1 MGYSIATPIRSD
13 KAKKTMMGFLAIHY
27 DPTLDPYAR
36 GPLDRD
42 LSYDHG
48 PRRIGFDGTTISDY
62 MIGVC
67 AWVALKVGK
76 IKYYPTKANPT
87 VYGPSK
93 YLVYD
98 GREDWPLYICQRYRT
113 DLKHQVQINWV
124 GALVPKPRTF
134 WELFKP
140 PEAPVIY
147 EELKRLDDLWHK
159 EKRYSKC
166 R

>member
-13 KAKKTMMGFLAIHY
+13 KAKKTMMGFLAVHY
-27 DPTLDPYAR
+27 NPALEPGAR
-36 GPLDRD
+36 GPRYD
-42 LSYDHG
+42 LTYDPG

-67 AWVALKVGK
+67 SWMALKVGK
-76 IKYYPTKANPT
+76 IKYYPTKANPK
-87 VYGPSK
+87 VHGPHR

-113 DLKHQVQINWV
+113 DLKSLVQINWV

-134 WELFKP
+134 WELFKNA
-140 PEAPVIY
+140 ETPVIY
-147 EELKRLDDLWHK
+147 EELKRLDDLWYK
-159 EKRYSKC
+159 ERRNTKC